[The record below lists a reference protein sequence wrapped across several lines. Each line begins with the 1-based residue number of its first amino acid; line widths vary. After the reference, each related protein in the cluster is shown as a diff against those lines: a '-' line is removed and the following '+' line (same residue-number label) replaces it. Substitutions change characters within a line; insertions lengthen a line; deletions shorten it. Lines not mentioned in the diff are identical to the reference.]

1 MDDPVKEFTDLLV
14 QIWKAHGLDDLSAKV
29 IALLYSEPGEIS
41 LEEVAKKTGYSLASI
56 SNTVKSIENLG
67 LITRLK
73 KSKSKKVYVFMEKD
87 MCSLKRKWMQKVYQT
102 EILPAL
108 EKLPKLLDEFRP
120 HAKKE
125 ESKQKLAIMENY
137 YKQMKQFEII
147 MKAFDKE
154 LQNQNGK
161 GKHY

>member
-1 MDDPVKEFTDLLV
+1 MDDPTKEFTDLLV

-29 IALLYSEPGEIS
+29 IALLYGETAEIS
-41 LEEVAKKTGYSLASI
+41 LEDIAKRTGYSLASI
-56 SNTVKSIENLG
+56 STTVKSMEQLG

-87 MCSLKRKWMQKVYQT
+87 LCSLKRKWMQKVYQK

-108 EKLPKLLDEFRP
+108 ERLPNLIEDFRP

-125 ESKQKLAIMENY
+125 GAKQKLAIMENY
-137 YKQMKQFEII
+137 FKQMKQFEII
-147 MKAFDKE
+147 MKTLDKE
-154 LQNQNGK
+154 LQ
-161 GKHY
+161 KHG